1 MGNSAMTTKAQA
13 TKANQAQ
20 VELHIQR
27 QRLLGERM
35 IGDTDAPRKWDLIIS
50 LAAVVAIV
58 LIKA

>member
-1 MGNSAMTTKAQA
+1 MTTKAQA